1 MRLLNKA
8 NLELAELTEKDNYR
22 GLNAIRVTGEFT
34 EATDGKVLVRVGLPN
49 EDPSDYP
56 VIDGVP
62 RNGDNPDVLIRQDQ
76 ASALAKA
83 IVRKTTLPIL
93 QHAVISVD
101 GDKVIGATTDLGKQ
115 TILPTAGELR
125 VNGNYPDTDAVIPPE
140 DRPAVKVPVNAKILL
155 QVLKYL
161 VRYTEYPHQV
171 TIEAPMK
178 TSEALRLTAKTKH
191 GQPVMALIMP
201 LRHNETGE

>member
-8 NLELAELTEKDNYR
+8 NLELAELTEKDSSR
-22 GLNAIRVTGEFT
+22 GLDVIRVTEDFT

-49 EDPSDYP
+49 EDADDYP

-62 RNGDNPDVLIRQDQ
+62 RNGGNPDVLIRQDQ

-83 IVRKTTLPIL
+83 IVRRTTLPIL
-93 QHAVISVD
+93 QHAVVAVD
-101 GDKVIGATTDLGKQ
+101 GDKVIAATTDLEKQ

-125 VNGNYPDTDAVIPPE
+125 VNGNYPETDVLIPPE

-155 QVLKYL
+155 SVLKYI
-161 VRYTEYPHQV
+161 VKHTEYPHQI
-171 TIEAPMK
+171 TIEVPMK
-178 TSEALRLTAKTKH
+178 TTEALRLTTKTRH
-191 GQPVMALIMP
+191 GQPVMALVMP
-201 LRHNETGE
+201 RRQ